1 MLKIGDATRFTEPSA
16 TVRSGLY
23 VQRDMASSV
32 LDQPGVLWAIS
43 CPRAALVHR
52 CGAELNPM
60 CSGLYREKGHV
71 QQRHGFIDA
80 TLSSPTGI
88 ARRPPRCCCLNPSW
102 CKKNATEVVKL

>member
-1 MLKIGDATRFTEPSA
+1 MLS
-16 TVRSGLY
+16 
-23 VQRDMASSV
+23 
-32 LDQPGVLWAIS
+32 AIS

-88 ARRPPRCCCLNPSW
+88 ARRPPWCCCLTLVGARRMLLRWLNYNVLIHIDGNIDQYANRSLLSYM
-102 CKKNATEVVKL
+102 KF